1 MKRRK
6 GEWGKRLQKKKNKEI
21 SRIEDKRENE
31 TGNLFNVQP
40 MTLLRITIKQIE
52 KKKNGKDQEFQVINA
67 RLSAIEV
74 KVERRR
80 EIFYIS
86 IQRIINF

>member
-1 MKRRK
+1 
-6 GEWGKRLQKKKNKEI
+6 
-21 SRIEDKRENE
+21 
-31 TGNLFNVQP
+31 

>member
-1 MKRRK
+1 MNKARDYR
-6 GEWGKRLQKKKNKEI
+6 KKKNKEI